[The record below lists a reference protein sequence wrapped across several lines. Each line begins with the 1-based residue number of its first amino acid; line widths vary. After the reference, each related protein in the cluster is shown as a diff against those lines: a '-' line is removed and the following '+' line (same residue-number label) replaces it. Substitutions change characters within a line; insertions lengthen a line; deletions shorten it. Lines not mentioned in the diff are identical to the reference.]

1 MRARE
6 RQKKRQIV
14 ASGILLLVTSIAAA
28 QSKADLTAK
37 YQTLATYQV
46 RPGMV
51 MFVAFSDTGQA
62 CEVTI
67 KRDEAIQSSEAA
79 KGAFSDQLAD
89 QLVDEL
95 APVSV
100 RGQPSKFLSPHSYVA
115 GGAFLLKQDFENVTV
130 EKSGNTGDGPTG
142 GLQVLRIIWTKRS
155 CTGVSSGPTAG
166 LH

>member
-1 MRARE
+1 MKANGRE
-6 RQKKRQIV
+6 QKRQIV

-28 QSKADLTAK
+28 QSKADFTTK

-51 MFVAFSDTGQA
+51 MFVEFSDTGQV

-67 KRDEAIQSSEAA
+67 KKDEAIQSSEAA
-79 KGAFSDQLAD
+79 KAVFSDQLAD

-115 GGAFLLKQDFENVTV
+115 GGAFLLKQDFQNVTV

-155 CTGVSSGPTAG
+155 CAGISAGPTAN